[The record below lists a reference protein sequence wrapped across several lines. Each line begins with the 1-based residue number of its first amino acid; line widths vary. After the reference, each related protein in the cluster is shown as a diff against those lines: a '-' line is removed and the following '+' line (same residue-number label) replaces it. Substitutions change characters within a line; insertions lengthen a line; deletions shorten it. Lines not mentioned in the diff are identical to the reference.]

1 VPERFELGTPAFEL
15 MVGTAA
21 AVEFLAGMDG
31 PSSAPRRARLERS
44 MAAMGEHEDG
54 LRRIIEEELAQ
65 HSRITVHSRARN
77 RTPTL
82 LFTVDDMEPRE
93 VAARLGRIDIN
104 VPAGNFYALEA
115 SRRLGLGD
123 TGGVRIGLAP
133 YTSAAD
139 VDRLLE
145 ALRGIA

>member
-1 VPERFELGTPAFEL
+1 
-15 MVGTAA
+15 
-21 AVEFLAGMDG
+21 
-31 PSSAPRRARLERS
+31 

-54 LRRIIEEELAQ
+54 LRRVIEAGLAK
-65 HSRITVHSRARN
+65 HHRITVYSRARS

-82 LFTVDDMEPRE
+82 LFTVDGIEPRE
-93 VAARLGRIDIN
+93 VAARLGALDVN

-133 YTSAAD
+133 YSSAAD

-145 ALRGIA
+145 ALRGMI